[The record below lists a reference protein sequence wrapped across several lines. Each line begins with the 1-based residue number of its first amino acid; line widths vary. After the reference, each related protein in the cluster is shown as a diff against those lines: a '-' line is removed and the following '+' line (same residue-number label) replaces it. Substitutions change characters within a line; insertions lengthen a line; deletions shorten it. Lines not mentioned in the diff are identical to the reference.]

1 MFAVLLNFPLL
12 VLVLGAYNVI
22 AFYTQSSLATEIF
35 SVQMVSEVEWAFN
48 LSDFLVTIALLMLFV
63 ELLKATRAGTV
74 SIVDHMLS
82 TLVFIAFLV
91 EFIVVKEAATSTFF
105 LLTVISLI
113 DVIAGYSVTIQSA
126 RRDFG
131 VGPGDG
137 LF

>member
-1 MFAVLLNFPLL
+1 MLLNFPLL
-12 VLVLGAYNVI
+12 LLALVSYNAIV
-22 AFYTQSSLATEIF
+22 FFTKSTFETEIF
-35 SVQMVSEVEWAFN
+35 SVQMISEAQWVFSLGDMLVSV
-48 LSDFLVTIALLMLFV
+48 ALFMLFI
-63 ELLKATRAGTV
+63 ELIKSTRAGTV

-82 TLVFIAFLV
+82 TAVFIGFLV

-105 LLTVISLI
+105 LLTLIALI
-113 DVIAGYSVTIQSA
+113 DVVAGFSVTIQSA

>member
-1 MFAVLLNFPLL
+1 MLLNFPLL
-12 VLVLGAYNVI
+12 ILVLGAYNAIV
-22 AFYTQSSLATEIF
+22 FYTQSTFATEIF
-35 SVQMVSEVEWAFN
+35 SIKMVSEVEWVFN
-48 LSDFLVTIALLMLFV
+48 MSDFIVTMALLMLFV
-63 ELLKATRAGTV
+63 ELLKATRSGTV

-131 VGPGDG
+131 VGPSDG